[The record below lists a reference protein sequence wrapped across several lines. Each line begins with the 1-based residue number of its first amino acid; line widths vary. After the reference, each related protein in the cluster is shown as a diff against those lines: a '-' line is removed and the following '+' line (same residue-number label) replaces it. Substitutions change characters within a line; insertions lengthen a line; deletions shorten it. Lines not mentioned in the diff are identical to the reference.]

1 MYSDKLFNSN
11 IMKRKIAFI
20 SEHASPLAVLGGVD
34 SGGQN
39 VYVAEI
45 CKSLAKLGYH
55 IDIFTR
61 RDDADLPEVVDWLPG
76 IRVVHVDA
84 GPPREVPKE
93 QLLGYMDEFTSSMV
107 RFIRRFQGRYELI
120 HANFFMSGLVASSI
134 KRILGIPYVITFHA
148 LGKIRMIHQK
158 ENDAFPPA
166 RLDIEQMIVEDADYI
181 IAECPQDKEDL
192 IQHYK
197 ADASRITIIP
207 CGFSSDEFSPASKAG
222 ARRKLG
228 LHKND
233 VVLLQLGRIVPRK
246 GVDNVIRA
254 MHYLRDVPHIKLL
267 VVGGSEEK
275 PDFERDPE
283 FKRLRS
289 LARAEGVEDKIIFTG
304 RRNRRQLKYY
314 YQAADFFISTPW
326 YEPFGI
332 TPLEAMACG
341 TPVIGSE
348 VGGIKYTV
356 RHGETGFLVPPHDP
370 YALAEAVKTGISCP
384 DKYGELCKNA
394 LKRVNQSFTW
404 AFVAKKADRLYMR
417 VLTQVKVRK
426 PAVLLDLRMPQSK
439 PLNGYQPNAITY
451 AS

>member
-1 MYSDKLFNSN
+1 
-11 IMKRKIAFI
+11 MKRKIAFI

-45 CKSLAKLGYH
+45 CKSLARLGYT

-61 RDDADLPEVVDWLPG
+61 KDDEDLPEIVEWLPG

-84 GPPREVPKE
+84 GPAREVPKE
-93 QLLGYMDEFTSSMV
+93 QLLGFMDEFTASMV
-107 RFIRRFQGRYELI
+107 QLIRRLRLEYELV
-120 HANFFMSGLVASSI
+120 HANFFMSGLVASNI
-134 KRILGIPYVITFHA
+134 KRMLGIPYVITFHA

-158 ENDAFPPA
+158 ENDAFPA
-166 RLDIEQMIVEDADYI
+166 TRLDIEQMIVEDADYI
-181 IAECPQDKEDL
+181 IAECPQDKQDL
-192 IQHYK
+192 IEHYN
-197 ADASRITIIP
+197 ANPTRITIIP
-207 CGFSSDEFSPASKAG
+207 CGFSSDEFGPASKAG
-222 ARRKLG
+222 ARRRLG

-254 MHYLRDVPHIKLL
+254 MHYLKEIPNIKLL
-267 VVGGSEEK
+267 VVGGSDEK
-275 PDFERDPE
+275 PDFDRDPE
-283 FKRLRS
+283 FKRLKA
-289 LARAEGVEDKIIFTG
+289 LARAEGVESKVVFTG
-304 RRNRRQLKYY
+304 RRNRKQLKYY

-341 TPVIGSE
+341 TPVIGSD

-370 YALAEAVKTGISCP
+370 EALAEAVKTGISCSE
-384 DKYGELCKNA
+384 KYGELCRNA
-394 LKRVNQSFTW
+394 WKRVNENFTW
-404 AFVAKKADRLYMR
+404 SFVAEKAHRLYMR
-417 VLTQVKVRK
+417 VMSERK
-426 PAVLLDLRMPQSK
+426 ARPAYLLDLRRTQTK
-439 PLNGYQPNAITY
+439 PLGGYQANAITY